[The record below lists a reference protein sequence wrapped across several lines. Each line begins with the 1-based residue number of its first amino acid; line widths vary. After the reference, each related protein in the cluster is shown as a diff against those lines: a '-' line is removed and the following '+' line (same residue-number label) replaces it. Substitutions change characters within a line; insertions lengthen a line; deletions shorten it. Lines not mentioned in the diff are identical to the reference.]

1 MIRSQARYDAF
12 TKAVDL
18 PMLVITIAWLPVLVV
33 PLVVQLH
40 GTMAETRTAPR
51 SALRTG
57 GPSE

>member
-40 GTMAETRTAPR
+40 GTMAEDDEQPPGAP
-51 SALRTG
+51 
-57 GPSE
+57 